1 MRTKEPG
8 LNNTLKIVSG
18 GQTGVDRAALDAAL
32 DAGVPC
38 GGWCPA
44 GRVAEDGEIPVSY
57 PLREVPNGGYRE
69 RTLANVRDSD
79 GTAIIHAGEVD
90 GGTLHTLE
98 CCVENGKPHLL
109 IDSKEITVNQAAELI
124 VEFIKRYRIVTLNVA
139 GPRASKQ
146 PQIYP
151 YAHAVILRFLR
162 RTGKGSR

>member
-1 MRTKEPG
+1 MAPFPDKV
-8 LNNTLKIVSG
+8 ISG

-38 GGWCPA
+38 GGWCPD
-44 GRVAEDGEIPVSY
+44 GRIAEDGPLPARY
-57 PLREVPNGGYRE
+57 PLCERKGGGYVE

-79 GTAIIHAGEVD
+79 GTAIIHAGELE

-98 CCVENGKPHLL
+98 SCVENGKPHLL
-109 IDSKEITVNQAAELI
+109 VDSKEITVHQAAELI
-124 VEFIKRYRIVTLNVA
+124 ADFIKRHGIATLNVA

-151 YAHAVILRFLR
+151 YAHAVIARLLR
-162 RTGKGSR
+162 RTGKRNR

>member
-1 MRTKEPG
+1 MKNQ
-8 LNNTLKIVSG
+8 LNSALKIVSG

-38 GGWCPA
+38 GGWCPD
-44 GRVAEDGEIPVSY
+44 GRIAEDGPLPARY
-57 PLREVPNGGYRE
+57 PLCELKGSGYVE

-79 GTAIIHAGEVD
+79 GTAIIHAGEID

-109 IDSKEITVNQAAELI
+109 VDSNETPVDQAADLI
-124 VEFIKRYRIVTLNVA
+124 ADFIERHGIATLNVA

-151 YAHAVILRFLR
+151 YAHAAILRFLR
-162 RTGKGSR
+162 QARAKHP